1 MNKRL
6 SDLINTR
13 LQPGAERRG
22 GASRFNGFPLRAKP
36 LKRFWP
42 SSCRS
47 TGLKP
52 GVNEKT
58 LRRLSFVLL
67 LLTLCLPAASSFAAQ
82 ADDAEYEAVAAEAA
96 ALRTADAAARRR
108 AVARLRRE
116 LHRIQGRDFFTS
128 PQGEAARRAVE
139 QLAATNPATA
149 L

>member
-1 MNKRL
+1 MMNKRL

-13 LQPGAERRG
+13 LQSGAERRG

-42 SSCRS
+42 SSCHS

-67 LLTLCLPAASSFAAQ
+67 LLMLCLPAVSSFSSHT
-82 ADDAEYEAVAAEAA
+82 DVVVYEAVTEEYIK
-96 ALRTADAAARRR
+96 T
-108 AVARLRRE
+108 
-116 LHRIQGRDFFTS
+116 
-128 PQGEAARRAVE
+128 
-139 QLAATNPATA
+139 
-149 L
+149 